1 MEGEAGIGVE
11 DIVRRNIAVLR
22 AKSNL
27 TQQALADEMLLR
39 GVGWTRETVAQV
51 ETTNRRIGLTEAI
64 AVAACLDVPLARL
77 TATGASTV
85 TVGESRWTSAYL
97 AAAIAGTADD
107 VFPPESYSTPALGVH
122 DQSWPPRQEP
132 TGPRSDATTSP
143 MDLER
148 RRRPRDRRLPD
159 QSEPSAPPAARV
171 AGPSSDAQQ
180 KAAERIERRLRL
192 RVTAGDVDS
201 TAQQLWARSLES
213 ERERRVTDRHT
224 LTGGSLPTIR
234 GHVSRDLDRELAH
247 EMEKRSDGA
256 TPPGHNDAPLTA
268 DEAAW
273 EASRLNV
280 VLANK
285 GYSDSDITRWWN
297 FTRHRELGDQ
307 TVDEAWRSGDYSAC
321 SRLIQ
326 SLPDAPD
333 LGRSKSNHS

>member
-1 MEGEAGIGVE
+1 MIDSGLSRRGLIAAGAGALASPAFAAGAGGFEYKGTLLQGGYLIGRSAPRSMVSLNGEASGRAAADGVFIVGFDRDEAPSAVVAVHE
-11 DIVRRNIAVLR
+11 DQGRTLQER
-22 AKSNL
+22 L
-27 TQQALADEMLLR
+27 T
-39 GVGWTRETVAQV
+39 VGPSVYDIQRIDGLPDDQV
-51 ETTNRRIGLTEAI
+51 E
-64 AVAACLDVPLARL
+64 P
-77 TATGASTV
+77 TA
-85 TVGESRWTSAYL
+85 
-97 AAAIAGTADD
+97 
-107 VFPPESYSTPALGVH
+107 
-122 DQSWPPRQEP
+122 
-132 TGPRSDATTSP
+132 SP
-143 MDLER
+143 V
-148 RRRPRDRRLPD
+148 
-159 QSEPSAPPAARV
+159 ARV
-171 AGPSSDAQQ
+171 DGPSSDAQQ

-256 TPPGHNDAPLTA
+256 TPPGHSNAPLTA

-285 GYSDSDITRWWN
+285 GYTDSDITRWWN

-307 TVDEAWRSGDYSAC
+307 TVDEAWRAGNYSAC